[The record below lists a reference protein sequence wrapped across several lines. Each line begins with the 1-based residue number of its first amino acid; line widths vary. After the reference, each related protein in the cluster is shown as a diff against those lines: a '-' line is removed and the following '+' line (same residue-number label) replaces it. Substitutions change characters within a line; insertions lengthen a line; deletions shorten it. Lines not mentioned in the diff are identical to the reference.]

1 MKIIFLTLLIAFNTF
16 AFTAKV
22 NIPGMVCQMCVQ
34 GINKQFDEIVDEK
47 IVFNLEEKYIL
58 LKMKEKIKDSDIRKR
73 IRDAGY
79 RAKDISWTK

>member
-1 MKIIFLTLLIAFNTF
+1 MRIMILTLLIAFNTF

-34 GINKQFDEIVDEK
+34 GINKQFDEVVDEE
-47 IVFNLEEKYIL
+47 IIFNLEEKYII
-58 LKMKEKIKDSDIRKR
+58 LKMKNKLKDSEIRKR